1 MFLRL
6 VRVQKV
12 IEMRSHNFR
21 KIGAGLAVAGGGAVV
36 AYVWGIRPWH
46 LSWGAT
52 DDELSQ
58 SLPGDE
64 LTPHPRL
71 KATHAI
77 TINAPAA
84 DVWPWLVQMGQ
95 TRGGFYSYTWLE
107 NLVGCKMRNADEIVP
122 EWQQLKVGDS
132 VWLHPKAPP
141 TQVAAIEPGRAIV
154 LKGWG
159 AFVLQPIDDNTTR
172 LIIRSQGDY
181 EPNLGNAVLNFLL
194 WRVVFEPAHFIMER
208 KMLLGIK
215 ARAEKLARERGE
227 EKMRAIPE
235 YSGW

>member
-1 MFLRL
+1 MRNQDLR
-6 VRVQKV
+6 KV
-12 IEMRSHNFR
+12 
-21 KIGAGLAVAGGGAVV
+21 GAGLAVAGAGAVA

-46 LSWGAT
+46 LRWGAT
-52 DDELSQ
+52 DEEVHEHLI
-58 SLPGDE
+58 GDE
-64 LTPHPRL
+64 LAPSPKL

-107 NLVGCKMRNADEIVP
+107 NLVGCHMRNADEIDSD
-122 EWQQLKVGDS
+122 WQELKVGDK

-141 TQVAAIEPGRAIV
+141 VEVHDIERGRAIV

-159 AFVLQPIDDNTTR
+159 AFVLQPIDEKTTR

-181 EPNLGNAVLNFLL
+181 NPDLKNPIFNFFL
-194 WRVVFEPAHFIMER
+194 WRVIFEPAHFIMER

-215 ARAEKLARERGE
+215 ARAEKLARAHAE
-227 EKMRAIPE
+227 EKLREIPE

>member
-1 MFLRL
+1 MQNQDLR
-6 VRVQKV
+6 KV
-12 IEMRSHNFR
+12 
-21 KIGAGLAVAGGGAVV
+21 GAGLAIAGAGALA
-36 AYVWGIRPWH
+36 AYVWGVRPWH
-46 LSWGAT
+46 LRWGAT
-52 DDELSQ
+52 DEEVQEPLI
-58 SLPGDE
+58 GDE
-64 LTPHPRL
+64 LAPSPKL

-77 TINAPAA
+77 TINARAA
-84 DVWPWLVQMGQ
+84 DVWPWLLQMGQ

-107 NLVGCKMRNADEIVP
+107 NLVGCHMDNADEIVP
-122 EWQQLKVGDS
+122 EWQELNVGDK

-141 TQVAAIEPGRAIV
+141 VEVAAIEPGSAIV

-159 AFVLQPIDDNTTR
+159 AFVLQPIDEKRTR

-181 EPNLGNAVLNFLL
+181 NPDLKNPILNFLL

-215 ARAEKLARERGE
+215 ARAEKLARAHAE
-227 EKMRAIPE
+227 EKLTEIPE